1 MPKRTAKMNTEG
13 IESLPQ
19 DKPVVYKILNRQ
31 GKNIYTGVAKRGNVR
46 GRLRD
51 HFPGSQ
57 DAIPGAAKVQI
68 EQMPRI
74 DDAKRKEANIISRTK
89 PKYNQL
95 GK

>member
-1 MPKRTAKMNTEG
+1 MPKRTAKMNTED

-46 GRLRD
+46 DRLRD
-51 HFPGSQ
+51 HLSGGQ
-57 DAIPGAAKVQI
+57 DPIRGAAQVEI

-74 DDAKRKEANIISRTK
+74 DDARRKEANIISRTK